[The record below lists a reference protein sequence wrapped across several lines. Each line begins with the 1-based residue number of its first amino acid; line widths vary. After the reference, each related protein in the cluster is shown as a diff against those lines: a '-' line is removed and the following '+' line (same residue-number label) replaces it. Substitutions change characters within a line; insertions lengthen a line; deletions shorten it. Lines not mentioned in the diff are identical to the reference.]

1 MCKKIISIAACC
13 LVAVLSV
20 VPASA
25 LSYTKVSNEKIN
37 RSDTLK
43 FYTYGVSETAN
54 SFIILSND
62 TQGNRRV
69 DFKDCVNSPKEV
81 KIIPT
86 FTYTPFLG
94 VSLGSSG
101 GYGGGTGFEYEN
113 VKGNYEVIRIKLS
126 DYSSY
131 FNSDGSYTDS
141 VMEPYGTHK
150 YTFEEEAALSN
161 GDQFTSALC
170 FESGGAF
177 TCAVPNS
184 KGEVEI
190 HVSKEIGVQTYFST
204 DFRYKIGSTVGG
216 GGGVNH
222 RMIKELTKGD
232 VNADWSVDI
241 YDAIEIQKAV
251 VGKTKFDKAAKRRGE
266 VNNDSTLDI
275 LDATCIQKYLVK

>member
-1 MCKKIISIAACC
+1 
-13 LVAVLSV
+13 
-20 VPASA
+20 
-25 LSYTKVSNEKIN
+25 
-37 RSDTLK
+37 
-43 FYTYGVSETAN
+43 
-54 SFIILSND
+54 
-62 TQGNRRV
+62 
-69 DFKDCVNSPKEV
+69 
-81 KIIPT
+81 
-86 FTYTPFLG
+86 
-94 VSLGSSG
+94 
-101 GYGGGTGFEYEN
+101 
-113 VKGNYEVIRIKLS
+113 
-126 DYSSY
+126 
-131 FNSDGSYTDS
+131 
-141 VMEPYGTHK
+141 MEPYGTHK
-150 YTFEEEAALSN
+150 YTFKEEAKLAN

>member
-1 MCKKIISIAACC
+1 MYTAAQIAAYMGIKEIYMTG
-13 LVAVLSV
+13 VDHHFR
-20 VPASA
+20 
-25 LSYTKVSNEKIN
+25 VS
-37 RSDTLK
+37 R
-43 FYTYGVSETAN
+43 
-54 SFIILSND
+54 
-62 TQGNRRV
+62 
-69 DFKDCVNSPKEV
+69 
-81 KIIPT
+81 
-86 FTYTPFLG
+86 
-94 VSLGSSG
+94 
-101 GYGGGTGFEYEN
+101 
-113 VKGNYEVIRIKLS
+113 
-126 DYSSY
+126 
-131 FNSDGSYTDS
+131 
-141 VMEPYGTHK
+141 
-150 YTFEEEAALSN
+150 
-161 GDQFTSALC
+161 
-170 FESGGAF
+170 
-177 TCAVPNS
+177 NS

>member
-1 MCKKIISIAACC
+1 
-13 LVAVLSV
+13 
-20 VPASA
+20 
-25 LSYTKVSNEKIN
+25 
-37 RSDTLK
+37 
-43 FYTYGVSETAN
+43 
-54 SFIILSND
+54 
-62 TQGNRRV
+62 
-69 DFKDCVNSPKEV
+69 
-81 KIIPT
+81 
-86 FTYTPFLG
+86 
-94 VSLGSSG
+94 
-101 GYGGGTGFEYEN
+101 
-113 VKGNYEVIRIKLS
+113 
-126 DYSSY
+126 
-131 FNSDGSYTDS
+131 
-141 VMEPYGTHK
+141 MEPYGTHK